1 MVKDQEFLARA
12 KSMAEDFSPAYY
24 PDLQLWMKKLG
35 EIPPESIDFLAAML
49 RRQGV

>member
-1 MVKDQEFLARA
+1 
-12 KSMAEDFSPAYY
+12 MAEDFSPAYH

-35 EIPPESIDFLAAML
+35 EIPQESIDFLAAML